1 MKRSTQV
8 SLVLMG
14 AVGVGGA
21 AGYALGE
28 YCRQSPPNTVAGD
41 QPQPQPST
49 VASNQQ
55 QPACRSSGGRGWGF
69 GSSGRHGWGFG
80 HGWGS
85 RASFF
90 SGFGASNSNTVGASS
105 SASVASGLRGGFGS
119 IGAMLGGA
127 RG

>member
-21 AGYALGE
+21 AYALGD
-28 YCRQSPPNTVAGD
+28 YCRQLRENTVASG
-41 QPQPQPST
+41 QLEPT
-49 VASNQQ
+49 
-55 QPACRSSGGRGWGF
+55 CRSSGWHGSSVGHGANFFSGF
-69 GSSGRHGWGFG
+69 GSSG
-80 HGWGS
+80 
-85 RASFF
+85 
-90 SGFGASNSNTVGASS
+90 SNAAGGSS
-105 SASVASGLRGGFGS
+105 SASVASGSRGGFGS